1 MTKKSR
7 LPNHK
12 FAFAKKIAE
21 ESQSDRVI
29 SSDPEMVSPS
39 SIEMV
44 DVREIPK
51 NNTLAKVEYTRIT
64 TQLIAQNDRKL
75 EYAVLILGKKKQDLI
90 NELLADGLDRLNI
103 SFPQL

>member
-29 SSDPEMVSPS
+29 ASDPGMASPS

-44 DVREIPK
+44 DVRELPK
-51 NNTLAKVEYTRIT
+51 NNALAKVEYTRIT

-75 EYAVLILGKKKQDLI
+75 EYAGLILGKKKQDLI